1 MTEIQFKELG
11 IVEYSETYEAM
22 MQLIETQPDFHSI
35 WSLEHFPVFTIG
47 ISEKEIIEDKTKS
60 PPYIKTDRGGKTT
73 FHAPGQLVFYFILHM
88 KKLPFQPTELTKKIL
103 ETTSSVL
110 SSYDL
115 THKIDVHDPG
125 VFVNNEKV
133 ASIGMR
139 IKKKLFISRS

>member
-60 PPYIKTDRGGKTT
+60 PPFIKR
-73 FHAPGQLVFYFILHM
+73 
-88 KKLPFQPTELTKKIL
+88 
-103 ETTSSVL
+103 
-110 SSYDL
+110 
-115 THKIDVHDPG
+115 
-125 VFVNNEKV
+125 
-133 ASIGMR
+133 
-139 IKKKLFISRS
+139 